1 MFSILVLMAL
11 IVFIGVLGELFFSK
25 TKIPDVLWLVLIG
38 IIIGPIMGLADT
50 SFLSSLLPLFSAFAI
65 IIILFEGGLH
75 FNIYDVIKNTPKSLI
90 LAVLSFSVSVAAI
103 IVVYI
108 TLGWLGF
115 VQNISLWNATIL
127 GCILGGTSS
136 LVVMPLLNQA
146 KLKKKIESIL
156 SIESALTDVI
166 GIVIVIALVNL
177 AVFPDAN
184 PGQALVKGIAASF
197 AVAIFF
203 GAVAGL
209 VWIYVLKFFE
219 KKTRNFSHHYM
230 LTFSF
235 MLLLY
240 AFIEFVQGSPAL
252 SILSFGL
259 VLGNSKEI
267 GKILKLKR
275 RIKIEE
281 SILEFNSQISFF
293 VKTFFFALI
302 GLLLVIEPISL
313 GIGIVIALALLGA
326 RHLAVRL
333 ALQNEKSLRKDLSL
347 VGWLMPRG
355 LAAAV
360 LAIMPAQAG
369 IPGTEQFPSIV
380 FTVIIATIILTTL
393 GFFMSTREKK

>member
-1 MFSILVLMAL
+1 
-11 IVFIGVLGELFFSK
+11 
-25 TKIPDVLWLVLIG
+25 
-38 IIIGPIMGLADT
+38 
-50 SFLSSLLPLFSAFAI
+50 
-65 IIILFEGGLH
+65 
-75 FNIYDVIKNTPKSLI
+75 
-90 LAVLSFSVSVAAI
+90 
-103 IVVYI
+103 
-108 TLGWLGF
+108 
-115 VQNISLWNATIL
+115 
-127 GCILGGTSS
+127 
-136 LVVMPLLNQA
+136 
-146 KLKKKIESIL
+146 
-156 SIESALTDVI
+156 
-166 GIVIVIALVNL
+166 
-177 AVFPDAN
+177 
-184 PGQALVKGIAASF
+184 
-197 AVAIFF
+197 
-203 GAVAGL
+203 
-209 VWIYVLKFFE
+209 
-219 KKTRNFSHHYM
+219 
-230 LTFSF
+230 